1 MTQKPIFYK
10 LFRDFTNDRKK
21 TNRGG
26 LAVELSL
33 TYIPMSPLD
42 SLANKT
48 LSDTYRTILTIFRVT
63 EILISFRLVLKG
75 KTDKQIS
82 E

>member
-1 MTQKPIFYK
+1 M
-10 LFRDFTNDRKK
+10 
-21 TNRGG
+21 G

-48 LSDTYRTILTIFRVT
+48 LSHTYRTILTIFRVT